1 MLAIQFIGG
10 TMADAAD
17 IARVLSGD
25 WISRQ
30 PAAFQQSLLDIVVW
44 RHVEA
49 DTTINHAADAAGG
62 IWGLA
67 RGQIDI
73 ASALGE
79 PGSPVGDVYLPGQ
92 WAGIG
97 PIFGRPRGADGT
109 ARIASVVAM
118 VPLPRLQAL
127 LRDNHAW
134 WECVGQLATHISFRY
149 GGATGDLLIRDAR
162 QRCIAVLLRL
172 ADCRHRDP
180 ATPPTL
186 ILNHADLAAASNMS
200 RHPAGEVLRELA
212 GLGLIALGY
221 GKVTITNAAKLRAM
235 VDGR

>member
-1 MLAIQFIGG
+1 MV
-10 TMADAAD
+10 DPAD
-17 IARVLSGD
+17 IARLLSGE

-30 PAAFQQSLLDIVVW
+30 PEAFQRALLDIVVW

-49 DTTINHAADAAGG
+49 GTTINHAADDAGG

-67 RGQIDI
+67 HGQIDI

-97 PIFGRPRGADGT
+97 PIFGRPRGADGS
-109 ARIASVVAM
+109 ARIASLVAM
-118 VPLPRLQAL
+118 VPLPRLQTL
-127 LRDNHAW
+127 LRNNPGW
-134 WECVGQLATHISFRY
+134 WECVGQLATYMSFRY
-149 GGATGDLLIRDAR
+149 GGATGDLLIRDSR

-180 ATPPTL
+180 ATPTTI

-200 RHPAGEVLRELA
+200 RHPAGEVLRELDA
-212 GLGLIALGY
+212 LGLIDLGY
-221 GKVTITNAAKLRAM
+221 GKVTIRDAAALRAI
-235 VDGR
+235 VDG

>member
-1 MLAIQFIGG
+1 
-10 TMADAAD
+10 MADAAD
-17 IARVLSGD
+17 IARVLSGA

-30 PAAFQQSLLDIVVW
+30 PEAFQRALIDIVVW

-49 DTTINHAADAAGG
+49 GTTINHAADDAGG

-67 RGQIDI
+67 HGQIDI

-109 ARIASVVAM
+109 ARIASLVAT
-118 VPLPRLQAL
+118 VPLQRLQAL
-127 LRDNHAW
+127 LRGKPEW
-134 WECVGQLATHISFRY
+134 WECVGQLANQMSFRY

-180 ATPPTL
+180 ATPPTI
-186 ILNHADLAAASNMS
+186 ILNHAGLAAASNMS
-200 RHPAGEVLRELA
+200 RHPAGEVLRELDS
-212 GLGLIALGY
+212 LGLIALGY
-221 GKVTITNAAKLRAM
+221 GRVTIIDAAQLRAI

>member
-1 MLAIQFIGG
+1 MLAIHTAGG
-10 TMADAAD
+10 TMANAAD
-17 IARVLSGD
+17 IARLLSGD

-30 PAAFQQSLLDIVVW
+30 PEAFRETLLDNIVW

-49 DTTINHAADAAGG
+49 GTTINHAADEAGG
-62 IWGLA
+62 VWGLA

-97 PIFGRPRGADGT
+97 PIFSRPRGADGT
-109 ARIASVVAM
+109 ARIASLVAM

-127 LRDNHAW
+127 LRDTPCW
-134 WECVGQLATHISFRY
+134 WACVGQLATDISFRY

-162 QRCIAVLLRL
+162 RRCIAVLLRL
-172 ADCRHRDP
+172 AGCRHRDP
-180 ATPPTL
+180 ATPTTI
-186 ILNHADLAAASNMS
+186 ILNHADLAAASNLS
-200 RHPAGEVLRELA
+200 RHPAGEVLRKLDA
-212 GLGLIALGY
+212 LGLIDLGY
-221 GKVTITNAAKLRAM
+221 GKLTIRNAPALRAI
-235 VDGR
+235 VDG

>member
-1 MLAIQFIGG
+1 MLAIQFAGG

-25 WISRQ
+25 WIGRQ
-30 PAAFQQSLLDIVVW
+30 PAAFQQALLDIVIW
-44 RHVEA
+44 RHVDA
-49 DTTINHAADAAGG
+49 GTTINHAADEAGG

-67 RGQIDI
+67 QGQIDI

-79 PGSPVGDVYLPGQ
+79 PGSPVGDMYLPGQ

-109 ARIASVVAM
+109 ARIASLVAM

-127 LRDNHAW
+127 LRNHPGW
-134 WECVGQLATHISFRY
+134 WEYVGQLATHMSFRY
-149 GGATGDLLIRDAR
+149 GGAVGDLLIRDSR

-180 ATPPTL
+180 ATPTTI

-200 RHPAGEVLRELA
+200 RHPAGEVLRELDA
-212 GLGLIALGY
+212 LGLIDLGY
-221 GKVTITNAAKLRAM
+221 GKVTIRNAPALRAV
-235 VDGR
+235 VDG

>member
-1 MLAIQFIGG
+1 
-10 TMADAAD
+10 MADAAD

-30 PAAFQQSLLDIVVW
+30 PEAFRMALLDSVVW
-44 RHVEA
+44 RPVEA
-49 DTTINHAADAAGG
+49 GTTINHAADEAGG

-97 PIFGRPRGADGT
+97 PIFGLPRGADGT
-109 ARIASVVAM
+109 ARVASLVAT
-118 VPLPRLQAL
+118 VPLQRLQAL
-127 LRDNHAW
+127 LRGNPGW
-134 WECVGQLATHISFRY
+134 WECVGQLATYMSFRY

-172 ADCRHRDP
+172 ADCRHSDP
-180 ATPPTL
+180 ATPPT
-186 ILNHADLAAASNMS
+186 IVLNHADLAAASNMS

-212 GLGLIALGY
+212 ALGLIELGY
-221 GKVTITNAAKLRAM
+221 GRVTIIDAAKLRTI